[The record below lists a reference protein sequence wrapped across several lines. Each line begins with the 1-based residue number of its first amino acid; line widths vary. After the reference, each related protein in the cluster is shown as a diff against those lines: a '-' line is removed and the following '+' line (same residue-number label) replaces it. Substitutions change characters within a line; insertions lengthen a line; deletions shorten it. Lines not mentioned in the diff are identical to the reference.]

1 MEVKLS
7 STDKNKRLKRDDE
20 FDETVEP
27 LVFDAVLCTV
37 PLGVLKVSIETI
49 SISGKRSNGIYI

>member
-1 MEVKLS
+1 MLKITHEKENQKVEVKLS

-37 PLGVLKVSIETI
+37 PLGILKVNS
-49 SISGKRSNGIYI
+49 